1 MFIYPIPEKKAKT
14 KLVSLK
20 KQRKIQRVSIAC
32 SNGRCDLSSISIN
45 SVKSLYILI
54 IFCTIY
60 EQVHHSVTLIEF
72 QDSVWI

>member
-32 SNGRCDLSSISIN
+32 SNRRCDFSSISIN

-60 EQVHHSVTLIEF
+60 EQVHYSVTLIEF